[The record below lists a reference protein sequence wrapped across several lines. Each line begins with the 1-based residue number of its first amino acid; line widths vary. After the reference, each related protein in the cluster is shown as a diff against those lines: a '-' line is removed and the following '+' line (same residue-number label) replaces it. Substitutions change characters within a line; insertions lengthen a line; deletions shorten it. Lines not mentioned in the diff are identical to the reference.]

1 MKRLVTAP
9 FKISLNKMRIRDA
22 TKTAWRGVMNAK
34 VRSFLT
40 MLGIVIGIGSVILL
54 MSIGGSAEK
63 LILNEVES
71 VGSNLIFITPGATKG
86 SKFASPAA
94 LLGIIIKTLNERD
107 INDLRR
113 EPAFKYVTA
122 EVRGQAKVVR
132 GSNDST
138 VTFTGNGSEYFSIRN
153 FDFARGG
160 PFSESDVNSFNKVA
174 VLGNKIAET
183 LFPGEDP
190 IGKTVRLK
198 DTNFRVMGVLTEQ
211 GLGPFGIDEDNLV
224 LVPVSVAQK
233 LMLGI
238 DYFNSVAIEVKD
250 SYTTDFAKGRITSIL
265 RANHRITDP
274 NKDDFTVQT
283 QEDFIAILGNVT
295 SVLTLFLTAVASI
308 SLVVG
313 GIGIMNIMLVSVVE
327 RTREIG
333 LRKALGA
340 RNKDIVLQFLI
351 ESMTLTLFGGLFGI
365 LGGVAISG
373 LVYIIVRLNFQ
384 SGWVFA
390 LPLSGIAIS
399 LAVAV
404 ITGLVFGI
412 YPARQ
417 AAKKNPIEALRY
429 E

>member
-1 MKRLVTAP
+1 
-9 FKISLNKMRIRDA
+9 
-22 TKTAWRGVMNAK
+22 MNAK

-63 LILNEVES
+63 LILNEVED
-71 VGSNLIFITPGATKG
+71 VGSDLIFITPGATKG

-94 LLGIIIKTLNERD
+94 MLGIIIKTLDERD
-107 INDLRR
+107 LASLRR

-122 EVRGQAKVVR
+122 EVRSQARVVR
-132 GSNDST
+132 GSNDAN
-138 VTFTGNGSEYFSIRN
+138 VTFTGNDSYYFNIR
-153 FDFARGG
+153 DFYFEAGG
-160 PFSESDVNSFNKVA
+160 PFTQSDVESFNKVA
-174 VLGNKIAET
+174 IVGNSLAQT
-183 LFPGEDP
+183 LFPNGEDP
-190 IGKTVRLK
+190 IGQTIRLK
-198 DTNFRVMGVLTEQ
+198 DVNFRVVGVLSKQ
-211 GLGPFGIDEDNLV
+211 GLGPFGIDEDNLIW
-224 LVPVSVAQK
+224 VPVSVAQK

-238 DYFNSVAIEVKD
+238 NYFNAMTVQVKPEY
-250 SYTTDFAKGRITSIL
+250 SAEFAKGRISSLL

-295 SVLTLFLTAVASI
+295 TILTIFLTSVAGI

-340 RNKDIVLQFLI
+340 SNKDIVTQFLI
-351 ESMTLTLFGGLFGI
+351 ESVVLTFIGGIVGIICGVGLAFLAYLILKFALQIGWVLVLPVSGI
-365 LGGVAISG
+365 LVSIT
-373 LVYIIVRLNFQ
+373 
-384 SGWVFA
+384 
-390 LPLSGIAIS
+390 
-399 LAVAV
+399 VAV
-404 ITGLVFGI
+404 VTGLVFGI
-412 YPARQ
+412 YPARR
-417 AAKKNPIEALRY
+417 AAAHNPIEALRY

>member
-1 MKRLVTAP
+1 M
-9 FKISLNKMRIRDA
+9 
-22 TKTAWRGVMNAK
+22 KTAWKGVMNAK

-63 LILNEVES
+63 LILSEVED

-94 LLGIIIKTLNERD
+94 MLGIIIKTLDERD
-107 INDLRR
+107 LVGLRR

-122 EVRGQAKVVR
+122 EVRSQARVVR
-132 GSNDST
+132 GSNDANI
-138 VTFTGNGSEYFSIRN
+138 TFTGNDSYYFAVRN
-153 FDFARGG
+153 FDFYKGG
-160 PFSESDVNSFNKVA
+160 SFSEGDVESFNKVA
-174 VLGNKIAET
+174 VLGYSIAET
-183 LFPGEDP
+183 LFPNGENP
-190 IGKTVRLK
+190 IGQTIRLK
-198 DTNFRVMGVLTEQ
+198 DVNFRVAGVLAKQ
-211 GLGPFGIDEDNLV
+211 GLGPFGIDEDNLI

-238 DYFNSVAIEVKD
+238 NYFNAMTVQVKD
-250 SYTTDFAKGRITSIL
+250 EYSADFAKGRISSLL
-265 RANHRITDP
+265 RANHNITDP

-295 SVLTLFLTAVASI
+295 TILTIFLTAIAGI

-340 RNKDIVLQFLI
+340 NNRDIVLQFLI
-351 ESMTLTLFGGLFGI
+351 ESILLTFIGGIVGIIFGI
-365 LGGVAISG
+365 GMAGIAYLILKFAFSV
-373 LVYIIVRLNFQ
+373 
-384 SGWVFA
+384 GWVLN
-390 LPLSGIAIS
+390 LPVSGIAVS
-399 LAVAV
+399 LVVA
-404 ITGLVFGI
+404 ITTGLVFGI

>member
-1 MKRLVTAP
+1 
-9 FKISLNKMRIRDA
+9 MRIRDA
-22 TKTAWRGVMNAK
+22 SRTAWKGIMNAK
-34 VRSFLT
+34 MRSFLT
-40 MLGIVIGIGSVILL
+40 MLGIVIGTGSVILL

-63 LILNEVES
+63 LILSEVES
-71 VGSNLIFITPGATKG
+71 VGSNLIFILPGSTKG

-94 LLGIIIKTLNERD
+94 LLGIVIKTLNEKD
-107 INDLRR
+107 ITDLRR

-122 EVRGQAKVVR
+122 EVRGQAKIIK

-138 VTFTGNGSEYFSIRN
+138 ITFTGNDNQYFAVRN
-153 FDFARGG
+153 FDFYKGSA
-160 PFSESDVNSFNKVA
+160 FSQSDLTSFNKVV
-174 VLGNKIAET
+174 VLGYSIAET
-183 LFPGEDP
+183 LFPNGEDP
-190 IGKTVRLK
+190 VGQIVRLK
-198 DTNFRVMGVLTEQ
+198 DINFRVVGVLTKQ
-211 GLGPFGIDEDNLV
+211 GLGPFGVDEDQLV
-224 LVPVSVAQK
+224 SVPVTVAQK

-238 DYFNSVAIEVKD
+238 NYFNAVTVQVKD
-250 SYTTDFAKGRITSIL
+250 EYATDFAKGRITSLL
-265 RANHRITDP
+265 RSNHRITDP

-295 SVLTLFLTAVASI
+295 GILTIFLTAIAGI

-340 RNKDIVLQFLI
+340 HNKDIVLQFLI
-351 ESMTLTLFGGLFGI
+351 EAITLTIIGGIIGI
-365 LGGVAISG
+365 VVGIGFAGIAYFVIKVVL
-373 LVYIIVRLNFQ
+373 Q
-384 SGWVFA
+384 TGWAFS
-390 LPLSGIAIS
+390 LPLSGIVVS
-399 LAVAV
+399 LVVAV